1 MQTYNVGILKPRNIK
16 ELEYLLQQK
25 GIWFEGVPW
34 VWSGVICLGPAMIK
48 QLKYDNDVVA
58 EVNNK

>member
-25 GIWFEGVPW
+25 GIWFDYT
-34 VWSGVICLGPAMIK
+34 K
-48 QLKYDNDVVA
+48 QFDLV
-58 EVNNK
+58 

>member
-1 MQTYNVGILKPRNIK
+1 MQTYNVGVLKPRNIK

-34 VWSGVICLGPAMIK
+34 V
-48 QLKYDNDVVA
+48 
-58 EVNNK
+58 

>member
-48 QLKYDNDVVA
+48 QLKSWMEGLNMTMM
-58 EVNNK
+58 